1 MGTCPDAIPVGHPPA
16 NVSVAHNQRRR
27 EASTLHG
34 MAIRFPDVEGSSLSM
49 VPHRLPQ
56 TLAGDVNLLLIAF
69 RQWQQRDVDTWT
81 PLADELAVAY
91 PQFRAYELPV
101 ISQAYRP
108 VARFIDGGMRSG
120 IPEPSVRDATITL
133 YINRT
138 AFMRSLQIP
147 TASSIVPMLVQPSGP
162 ILWRTE
168 GPRTTRSEDELRSV
182 LTSHR

>member
-1 MGTCPDAIPVGHPPA
+1 
-16 NVSVAHNQRRR
+16 
-27 EASTLHG
+27 
-34 MAIRFPDVEGSSLSM
+34 M

-56 TLAGDVNLLLIAF
+56 TLAGEVNLLLIAF

-81 PLADELAVAY
+81 PVADELAESY

-108 VARFIDGGMRSG
+108 VAKFIDGGMRSG
-120 IPEPSVRDATITL
+120 IPDPTVRNTTITL
-133 YINRT
+133 YINRS

-147 TASSIVPMLVQPSGP
+147 TVRSIVPMLVQPSGT

-168 GPRTTRSEDELRSV
+168 GPRTTRSEAELRSV
-182 LTSHR
+182 LADPEGWGSQPQGF

>member
-1 MGTCPDAIPVGHPPA
+1 
-16 NVSVAHNQRRR
+16 
-27 EASTLHG
+27 
-34 MAIRFPDVEGSSLSM
+34 MAVRFPDVEGSSLSM

-81 PLADELAVAY
+81 PVADELADNY
-91 PQFRAYELPV
+91 PGFRAYELPV

-120 IPEPSVRDATITL
+120 IPDPSVRDATITL
-133 YINRT
+133 YINRS

-147 TASSIVPMLVQPSGP
+147 TTSSIVPMLVQPSGT

-168 GPRTTRSEDELRSV
+168 GPRTPGSEDELRTV
-182 LTSHR
+182 VAAH